1 MQNKTYV
8 VSKPNL
14 VFQAAVIIINPQNTK
29 FRKEKY
35 SLKNSKLNSGKM
47 GE

>member
-14 VFQAAVIIINPQNTK
+14 VFQAAVIVINPQNTNSE
-29 FRKEKY
+29 RK
-35 SLKNSKLNSGKM
+35 NTV
-47 GE
+47 